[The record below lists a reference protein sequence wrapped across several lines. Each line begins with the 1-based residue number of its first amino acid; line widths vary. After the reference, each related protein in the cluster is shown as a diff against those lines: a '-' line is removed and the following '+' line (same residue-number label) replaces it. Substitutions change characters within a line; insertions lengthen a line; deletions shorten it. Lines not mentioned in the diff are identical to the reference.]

1 MRANTAR
8 ATKILKTEGGEI
20 LVTGHAWEIKSDAAG
35 GAISLLVGAALS
47 LKPRGGIGKD
57 GLVVRSLSARLRVQ
71 LLARP
76 IHPWDRDRAA
86 DERSE
91 LFVQQCLEDVSTA
104 IPQLFRSLPEIQ
116 EMEITVLDP
125 KGKSAIMAGVVN
137 RDDALTANGVSAGMK
152 LRDMGMIYGRS
163 NAGFEQMDENPVL
176 IFNAR

>member
-8 ATKILKTEGGEI
+8 ATNRLESETGKGLANGPAGEI
-20 LVTGHAWEIKSDAAG
+20 KPEAAG
-35 GAISLLVGAALS
+35 GAISQIVGAALS
-47 LKPRGGIGKD
+47 LKPRGGIGRD

-71 LLARP
+71 LLARS
-76 IHPWDRDRAA
+76 IHPWDRDRPA

-91 LFVQQCLEDVSTA
+91 LFVQQCLEDVTTA
-104 IPQLFRSLPEIQ
+104 IPQLFRSMPEIQ

-137 RDDALTANGVSAGMK
+137 RSDALAAKGVSVGMK
-152 LRDMGMIYGRS
+152 LREMGLVYGRS
-163 NAGFEQMDENPVL
+163 NAGFEQMEENPVL